1 MRAWCQKCG
10 QEFAVAP
17 GGVVP
22 RAASC
27 EKCGADLHAC
37 AQCAHYDPLHYN
49 ECREPQAERVDDRQR
64 SNFCDYHKPR
74 GAPPSS
80 PEAARASA
88 REQSG
93 RAKLEGLFKKPPST

>member
-49 ECREPQAERVDDRQR
+49 ECR
-64 SNFCDYHKPR
+64 
-74 GAPPSS
+74 
-80 PEAARASA
+80 
-88 REQSG
+88 
-93 RAKLEGLFKKPPST
+93 